1 MRAIQVTARAMSS
14 KSSNQTRGL
23 SSALLAGHD
32 ATQVQLMQ
40 EKIIVVDENDVPLR
54 PGTKEECHV
63 NDGTDNILLHRAFS
77 VFLFDAKTNKLLLQ
91 KRAASKITFPSFW
104 ANTCCSHPLYE
115 PEEMEEKDHVGVK
128 RAAIR
133 KLGHELG
140 IPQSCLPM
148 TDFKYMG
155 TIQYLA
161 PGANGWG
168 EHEID
173 HVLAIQGTVELNPNP
188 NEVDECRW
196 FDEKELAEFM
206 ASSKLPGGPKVSPWF
221 AKLHDNFLASW
232 WVKVR
237 AGTLVPS
244 KDTTIHR
251 L

>member
-1 MRAIQVTARAMSS
+1 MS
-14 KSSNQTRGL
+14 T
-23 SSALLAGHD
+23 LLAGYD
-32 ATQVQLMQ
+32 ATQVTLMQ

-63 NDGTDNILLHRAFS
+63 NDGSDKILLHRAFS

-104 ANTCCSHPLYE
+104 ANTCCSHPLFE
-115 PEEMEEKDHVGVK
+115 PEEMIEKDHLGVK

-133 KLGHELG
+133 KLEHELG
-140 IPQSCLPM
+140 ISKDSLPLK
-148 TDFKYMG
+148 DFKYMG

-161 PGANGWG
+161 PGFGGWG

-173 HVLAIQGTVELNPNP
+173 HVLAIQGTVDLHANP

-196 FDEKELAEFM
+196 FNEAELVAFM
-206 ASSKLPGGPKVSPWF
+206 ESAKRPGGPKVSPWF
-221 AKLHDNFLASW
+221 AKLHDNFLPAW
-232 WVKVR
+232 WKKVR
-237 AGTLVPS
+237 EGKLTPNT
-244 KDTTIHR
+244 DYTIHR